1 MNNAKQ
7 IFFFMIGPFFAR
19 LLSFLSLPIISY
31 FVSIEDF
38 GIYTLFTMLL
48 MYFVPL
54 VTLSTDQYF
63 LRTYTKENGIKLR
76 KNLSIMYSMIF
87 MLLLLGLLIFFNIYQ
102 SILFEQKFLYITALI
117 VAFFNSLQ
125 ELYTRTLRAENMGE
139 YYSLVIVVSQVS
151 GLIFT
156 IVFVIITKDIIG
168 LVVGQF
174 AAAFV
179 NLIFNIFI
187 YRKKLKNQEK
197 ESRENEN
204 ISTKPLDIGILKA
217 SLTFSLPLL
226 PGVFLWVV
234 QSTIGRLFVLKFL
247 TDYDLGI
254 YGVGIRFAT
263 ITNLFVTSFLVF
275 WEPKLYQFFD
285 KYEDTI
291 DFKQA
296 SQKYKNIYSLMIELI
311 IVMLF
316 IFNPLLIQIL
326 SSSYQNALYI
336 IPLMIFQNYIH
347 GYNYFCG
354 YGPQLTGKTKKTILP
369 FVISVIVNFLF
380 NLIFIKKLGIISV
393 LIGSNLGFMTLLL
406 LNYSIS
412 NKLVKNNIRLGSEI
426 IRIVCYNL
434 IAVFY
439 YYSKSYFFSL
449 ILFLI
454 IFSFNIFNSR
464 AHLKLYYLEIK
475 NMLKEKFKKQKI

>member
-1 MNNAKQ
+1 M
-7 IFFFMIGPFFAR
+7 F
-19 LLSFLSLPIISY
+19 
-31 FVSIEDF
+31 
-38 GIYTLFTMLL
+38 
-48 MYFVPL
+48 
-54 VTLSTDQYF
+54 
-63 LRTYTKENGIKLR
+63 
-76 KNLSIMYSMIF
+76 
-87 MLLLLGLLIFFNIYQ
+87 
-102 SILFEQKFLYITALI
+102 
-117 VAFFNSLQ
+117 
-125 ELYTRTLRAENMGE
+125 
-139 YYSLVIVVSQVS
+139 
-151 GLIFT
+151 
-156 IVFVIITKDIIG
+156 
-168 LVVGQF
+168 
-174 AAAFV
+174 
-179 NLIFNIFI
+179 
-187 YRKKLKNQEK
+187 
-197 ESRENEN
+197 
-204 ISTKPLDIGILKA
+204 
-217 SLTFSLPLL
+217 
-226 PGVFLWVV
+226 
-234 QSTIGRLFVLKFL
+234 
-247 TDYDLGI
+247 
-254 YGVGIRFAT
+254 
-263 ITNLFVTSFLVF
+263 F

-426 IRIVCYNL
+426 IRIVCYNF

>member
-217 SLTFSLPLL
+217 SLTFSLPFL
-226 PGVFLWVV
+226 PGVF
-234 QSTIGRLFVLKFL
+234 
-247 TDYDLGI
+247 
-254 YGVGIRFAT
+254 YG
-263 ITNLFVTSFLVF
+263 L
-275 WEPKLYQFFD
+275 
-285 KYEDTI
+285 
-291 DFKQA
+291 
-296 SQKYKNIYSLMIELI
+296 YSL
-311 IVMLF
+311 
-316 IFNPLLIQIL
+316 
-326 SSSYQNALYI
+326 
-336 IPLMIFQNYIH
+336 
-347 GYNYFCG
+347 
-354 YGPQLTGKTKKTILP
+354 
-369 FVISVIVNFLF
+369 
-380 NLIFIKKLGIISV
+380 
-393 LIGSNLGFMTLLL
+393 
-406 LNYSIS
+406 
-412 NKLVKNNIRLGSEI
+412 R
-426 IRIVCYNL
+426 
-434 IAVFY
+434 
-439 YYSKSYFFSL
+439 
-449 ILFLI
+449 
-454 IFSFNIFNSR
+454 
-464 AHLKLYYLEIK
+464 
-475 NMLKEKFKKQKI
+475 